1 MAHSFSADSARR
13 KAFDDGAVGD
23 EIEYLT
29 RKIIAASEDGKR
41 RVEIKGNTRMT
52 GANVRSDIE
61 AAPASVEVTGITI
74 ASGSG
79 TRAVTVSATIPE
91 SLSLSSGSVVALVGV
106 TDPRVSDLSG
116 KAYGVTSTSGG
127 SFAIQHD
134 RGTATDP
141 IPPQI
146 SVTGNTGSFIV
157 ISDVAIVGRDDKE
170 AKAYYK
176 VWKGDLLPDDQ
187 NPDYEETA
195 LRRQMDAVIR
205 HFRDRGYSILRKD
218 NGASRVTGVGSTGAD
233 TFYWEITW

>member
-29 RKIIAASEDGKR
+29 RKIIAASEAGQR
-41 RVEIKGNTRMT
+41 RIEIKGNTRMT
-52 GANVRSDIE
+52 GASVRSDIE
-61 AAPASVEVTGITI
+61 AAPAATQISSITVT
-74 ASGSG
+74 AGSG
-79 TRAVTVSATIPE
+79 TRSVIASATISE
-91 SLSLSSGSVVALVGV
+91 SMASGTAVALVNV
-106 TDPRVSDLSG
+106 EDPRVKNLSG
-116 KAYGVTSTSGG
+116 KAYGVTHASVTDG
-127 SFAIQHD
+127 SFTVMHD
-134 RGTATDP
+134 RGSGTGDY
-141 IPPQI
+141 PQI

-157 ISDVAIVGRDDKE
+157 ISDVTIVGRDDKE

-218 NGASRVTGVGSTGAD
+218 NGASRVTGIGGTGAD